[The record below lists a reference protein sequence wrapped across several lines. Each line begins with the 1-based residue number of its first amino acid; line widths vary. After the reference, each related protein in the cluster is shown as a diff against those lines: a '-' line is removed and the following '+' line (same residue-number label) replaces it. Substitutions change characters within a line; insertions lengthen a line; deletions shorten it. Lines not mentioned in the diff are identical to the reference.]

1 MFTIKT
7 TQKLLRTSGDPAQ
20 EMIDS
25 QVMGL
30 EALEGPQMET
40 VVMGQG
46 QTAEQQAAAQERA
59 MEAMVQAQAA
69 AQERA
74 MEAVLEMEAIAAPVQ
89 VTETMVEQIAE
100 MVAQDPVQVT
110 EVAQAQEMAVV
121 QAQVTEVA
129 QAQVTEVA
137 QVTAQ
142 AEQQSHQ

>member
-30 EALEGPQMET
+30 ETLEGPQMET

-69 AQERA
+69 AQEQA
-74 MEAVLEMEAIAAPVQ
+74 MEAVREMEAIAAPVQ
-89 VTETMVEQIAE
+89 VTETMVEQMA
-100 MVAQDPVQVT
+100 ALVT
-110 EVAQAQEMAVV
+110 EQER
-121 QAQVTEVA
+121 
-129 QAQVTEVA
+129 A
-137 QVTAQ
+137 QVTARETVAMEQ
-142 AEQQSHQ
+142 AMEAVRELEMALTVA